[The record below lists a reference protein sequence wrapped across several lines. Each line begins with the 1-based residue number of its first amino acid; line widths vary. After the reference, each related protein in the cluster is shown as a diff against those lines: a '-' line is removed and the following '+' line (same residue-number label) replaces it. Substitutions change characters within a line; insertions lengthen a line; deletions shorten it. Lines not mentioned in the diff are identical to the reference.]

1 MPARSNGRALVDDGS
16 AARDAHS
23 SMIDEVDESLRALIR
38 QQALNGSDVDVSF
51 EAPTKEWASR
61 RNKPTV
67 DVYLYDVREDVARR
81 SIQYE
86 EVRDEDGRVVSRQPP
101 PRRIKLSYL
110 VTAWTKRP
118 EDEHRL
124 LSAILRLFLRYDSVP
139 REVLAGSLAEQPF
152 ALLVGIAWPPGED
165 RSLTDVWS
173 ALGGELKPSL
183 DLVIVA
189 PLETGREEGVG
200 PPVLEVPRLDLGVE
214 RVPGKGNGKRT
225 VPEPQG
231 RAYRP
236 PDIPLADETVVGGKE
251 PQLGRHVRVRTVAA
265 SGFAPTPKDEALESE
280 PRSRPSKDQGKRRG
294 GRS

>member
-1 MPARSNGRALVDDGS
+1 
-16 AARDAHS
+16 
-23 SMIDEVDESLRALIR
+23 MIDEVDESLRALIR
-38 QQALNGSDVDVSF
+38 QQALNGSEVDVSF
-51 EAPTKEWASR
+51 EAPTKDWAAR

-67 DVYLYDVREDVARR
+67 DVYLYDVREDVQRR

-86 EVRDEDGRVVSRQPP
+86 EVKDENGRVVARRPP

-124 LSAILRLFLRYDSVP
+124 LSAILRLFLTYDSIP
-139 REVLAGSLAEQPF
+139 RDVLSGSLAEQPF

-183 DLVIVA
+183 DLVVVA

-200 PPVLEVPRLDLGVE
+200 PPVLELPRLDLGVE
-214 RVPGKGNGKRT
+214 QVPGDGKARRAADERPGRYT
-225 VPEPQG
+225 EPV
-231 RAYRP
+231 
-236 PDIPLADETVVGGKE
+236 IPSADETVVGGRE
-251 PQLGRHVRVRTVAA
+251 PQRGRHVRVRTIAA
-265 SGFAPTPKDEALESE
+265 SGFAPTPVDEALETERTS
-280 PRSRPSKDQGKRRG
+280 SSSKDRGGGKRRG
-294 GRS
+294 GRA